1 MQFDLIGML
10 EGCYLSIIEKNENS
24 TRCIMDRWIV
34 QAPSYSMVQ
43 KEEKKIEQKEK
54 CSYLLQKQSVAKS
67 IWLRGDGTTLDG
79 ILVIYGGDI
88 SDLNC
93 YHRKQFFQP
102 NFHWFHH
109 PCGWLYGKM
118 STRTNQDDIF
128 AVARQLEMRSQK
140 HVRFWRRQ
148 GAQWF
153 QRAKNRQK
161 LMYLMGFHRKSHSN
175 FKMFT

>member
-10 EGCYLSIIEKNENS
+10 EGCQRTIIEKKMKILHGAS
-24 TRCIMDRWIV
+24 WIDG
-34 QAPSYSMVQ
+34 QYRHLAIAWC
-43 KEEKKIEQKEK
+43 KKKKKIEQKEK

-161 LMYLMGFHRKSHSN
+161 
-175 FKMFT
+175 